1 MKRHLVRVLALAA
14 AFLLTACAA
23 RLPSPEARRAPSTAE
38 SAVSAAPE
46 ALEPAPPLAVSLG
59 DRAELV
65 EAGAEAPV
73 FPVSDP
79 AELPLLPGGYA
90 VTVTDAGGGTVFAG
104 ESGELGGFLPAR
116 NGGYAYEAAAGGTLY
131 RFTVDC
137 AFPVQLS
144 LNAAARQGE
153 TVVLRTLYADGAE
166 LSAESD
172 LGFSPRFFSAGDG
185 SQIALLP
192 VRYTTPAGVYGLTV
206 TAGDE
211 VLTRE
216 IVVEQREFEVQY
228 LEMDAATAEET
239 ALSAAANA
247 EWEEK
252 VEPLKAVADPVQ
264 YWEGPF
270 LQPVSGEITTQ
281 FGCIRYTNDDPTPSR
296 HGGDRHRRQNGHRR
310 ARRQQRPRAL
320 RRAHPAHRQH
330 GRHRARLRPQELLL
344 PHGFSL
350 RLRRRRRQKG
360 RQDRRGGHHR
370 LFDRAA
376 PALRAGGEQRFREPV
391 DRLRSRHL
399 TRSGKK
405 APGRRPGA
413 FYFGS

>member
-1 MKRHLVRVLALAA
+1 M
-14 AFLLTACAA
+14 
-23 RLPSPEARRAPSTAE
+23 
-38 SAVSAAPE
+38 
-46 ALEPAPPLAVSLG
+46 
-59 DRAELV
+59 
-65 EAGAEAPV
+65 
-73 FPVSDP
+73 
-79 AELPLLPGGYA
+79 
-90 VTVTDAGGGTVFAG
+90 TDAGGGTVFAG
-104 ESGELGGFLPAR
+104 ESGELGGFLPAQ
-116 NGGYAYEAAAGGTLY
+116 NGGYAYEAAAGGTVY

-153 TVVLRTLYADGAE
+153 TVVLRALYADGVE

-172 LGFSPRFFSAGDG
+172 LGFSPRFFFAGDG

-206 TAGDE
+206 TAEDE

-264 YWEGPF
+264 YWENPF

-281 FGCIRYTNDDPTPSR
+281 FGCIRYTNGDPTPSR
-296 HGGDRHRRQNGHRR
+296 HGGIDIAAKTGTDVLAANNGRVLFAERIQLTGNTVVIEHGYGLKSFYYHMDSLSVS
-310 ARRQQRPRAL
+310 AGDAVKKGDKIGEVGTTGYSTGPHLHFAL
-320 RRAHPAHRQH
+320 AVNNVFVNPWTA
-330 GRHRARLRPQELLL
+330 
-344 PHGFSL
+344 
-350 RLRRRRRQKG
+350 
-360 RQDRRGGHHR
+360 
-370 LFDRAA
+370 FD
-376 PALRAGGEQRFREPV
+376 
-391 DRLRSRHL
+391 
-399 TRSGKK
+399 SGV
-405 APGRRPGA
+405 
-413 FYFGS
+413 

>member
-38 SAVSAAPE
+38 SAGSAAPE
-46 ALEPAPPLAVSLG
+46 APEPAPPLAVSLG

-90 VTVTDAGGGTVFAG
+90 VTVTDTGGGTVFAG
-104 ESGELGGFLPAR
+104 ESGELGGFLPAQ
-116 NGGYAYEAAAGGTLY
+116 NGGYAYEAAAGGTVY

-153 TVVLRTLYADGAE
+153 TVVLRALYADGAE
-166 LSAESD
+166 LSAESN

-264 YWEGPF
+264 YWENPF

-281 FGCIRYTNDDPTPSR
+281 FGCIRYTNGDPTPSR
-296 HGGDRHRRQNGHRR
+296 HGGIDIAAKTGTDVLAANNGRVLFAERIQLTGNTVVIEHGYGLKSFYYHMDSLSVS
-310 ARRQQRPRAL
+310 AGDAVKKGDKIGEVGTTGYSTGPHLHFAL
-320 RRAHPAHRQH
+320 AVNNVFVNPWTA
-330 GRHRARLRPQELLL
+330 
-344 PHGFSL
+344 
-350 RLRRRRRQKG
+350 
-360 RQDRRGGHHR
+360 
-370 LFDRAA
+370 FD
-376 PALRAGGEQRFREPV
+376 
-391 DRLRSRHL
+391 
-399 TRSGKK
+399 SGV
-405 APGRRPGA
+405 
-413 FYFGS
+413 

>member
-38 SAVSAAPE
+38 SAGSAAPE
-46 ALEPAPPLAVSLG
+46 APEPAPPLAVSLG

-90 VTVTDAGGGTVFAG
+90 VTVTDTGGGTVVAG
-104 ESGELGGFLPAR
+104 ESGELGGFLPAQ
-116 NGGYAYEAAAGGTLY
+116 NGGYAYEAAAGGTVY

-153 TVVLRTLYADGAE
+153 TVVLRALYADGAE
-166 LSAESD
+166 LSAESN

-252 VEPLKAVADPVQ
+252 VEPLKAVADPAQ
-264 YWEGPF
+264 YWENPF

-281 FGCIRYTNDDPTPSR
+281 FGCIRYTNGDPTPSR
-296 HGGDRHRRQNGHRR
+296 HGGIDIAAKTGTDVLAANNGRVLFAERIQLTGNTVVIEHGYGLKSFYYHMDSLSVS
-310 ARRQQRPRAL
+310 AGDAVKKGDKIGEVGTTGYSTGPHLHFAL
-320 RRAHPAHRQH
+320 AVNNVFVNPWTA
-330 GRHRARLRPQELLL
+330 
-344 PHGFSL
+344 
-350 RLRRRRRQKG
+350 
-360 RQDRRGGHHR
+360 
-370 LFDRAA
+370 FD
-376 PALRAGGEQRFREPV
+376 
-391 DRLRSRHL
+391 
-399 TRSGKK
+399 SGV
-405 APGRRPGA
+405 
-413 FYFGS
+413 

>member
-1 MKRHLVRVLALAA
+1 MKRHFVRVLALAA

-38 SAVSAAPE
+38 SAGSAAPE
-46 ALEPAPPLAVSLG
+46 APEPAPPLAVSLG

-90 VTVTDAGGGTVFAG
+90 VTVTDTGGGTVFAG

-116 NGGYAYEAAAGGTLY
+116 NGGYAYEAAAGGTVY

-144 LNAAARQGE
+144 LNTAARQGE
-153 TVVLRTLYADGAE
+153 TVVLRALYADGAE

-264 YWEGPF
+264 YWENPF

-281 FGCIRYTNDDPTPSR
+281 FGCIRYTNGDPTPSR
-296 HGGDRHRRQNGHRR
+296 HGGIDIAAKTGTDVLAANNGRVLFAERIQLTGNTVVIEHGYGLKSFYYHMDSLSVS
-310 ARRQQRPRAL
+310 AGDAVKKGDKIGEVGTTGYSTGPHLHFAL
-320 RRAHPAHRQH
+320 AVNNVFVNPWTA
-330 GRHRARLRPQELLL
+330 
-344 PHGFSL
+344 
-350 RLRRRRRQKG
+350 
-360 RQDRRGGHHR
+360 
-370 LFDRAA
+370 FD
-376 PALRAGGEQRFREPV
+376 
-391 DRLRSRHL
+391 
-399 TRSGKK
+399 SGV
-405 APGRRPGA
+405 
-413 FYFGS
+413 

>member
-264 YWEGPF
+264 YWENPF

-296 HGGDRHRRQNGHRR
+296 HGGIDIAAKTGTDVLAANNGRVLFAERIQLTGNTVVIEHGYGLKSFYYHMDSLSVS
-310 ARRQQRPRAL
+310 AGDAVKKGDKIGEVGTTGYSTGPHLHFAL
-320 RRAHPAHRQH
+320 AVNNVFVNPWTA
-330 GRHRARLRPQELLL
+330 
-344 PHGFSL
+344 
-350 RLRRRRRQKG
+350 
-360 RQDRRGGHHR
+360 
-370 LFDRAA
+370 FD
-376 PALRAGGEQRFREPV
+376 
-391 DRLRSRHL
+391 
-399 TRSGKK
+399 
-405 APGRRPGA
+405 PGI
-413 FYFGS
+413 

>member
-1 MKRHLVRVLALAA
+1 MKRHFVRVLALAA

-46 ALEPAPPLAVSLG
+46 APEPAPPLAVSLG
-59 DRAELV
+59 DRAERV
-65 EAGAEAPV
+65 EAGAVAPV

-116 NGGYAYEAAAGGTLY
+116 NGGYAYEAAAGGTVY

-153 TVVLRTLYADGAE
+153 TVVLRALYADGAE

-264 YWEGPF
+264 YWENPF

-296 HGGDRHRRQNGHRR
+296 HGGIDIAAKTGTDVLAANNGRVLFAERIQLTGNTVVIEHGYGLKSFYYHMDSLSVS
-310 ARRQQRPRAL
+310 AGDAVKKGDKIGEVGTTGYSTGPHLHFAL
-320 RRAHPAHRQH
+320 AVNNVFVNPWTA
-330 GRHRARLRPQELLL
+330 
-344 PHGFSL
+344 
-350 RLRRRRRQKG
+350 
-360 RQDRRGGHHR
+360 
-370 LFDRAA
+370 FD
-376 PALRAGGEQRFREPV
+376 
-391 DRLRSRHL
+391 
-399 TRSGKK
+399 SGV
-405 APGRRPGA
+405 
-413 FYFGS
+413 

>member
-1 MKRHLVRVLALAA
+1 MKRHFVRVLALAA

-38 SAVSAAPE
+38 SAGSAAPE
-46 ALEPAPPLAVSLG
+46 APEPAPPLAVSLG

-79 AELPLLPGGYA
+79 AELPLIPGGYA
-90 VTVTDAGGGTVFAG
+90 VTVTDTGGGTVFAG

-116 NGGYAYEAAAGGTLY
+116 NGGYAYEAAAGGTVY

-144 LNAAARQGE
+144 LNTAARQGE
-153 TVVLRTLYADGAE
+153 TVVLRALYADGAE

-264 YWEGPF
+264 YWENPF

-296 HGGDRHRRQNGHRR
+296 HGGIDIAAKTGTDVLAANNGRVLFAERIQLTGNTVVIEHGYGLKSFYYHMDSLSVS
-310 ARRQQRPRAL
+310 AGDAVKKGDKIGEVGTTGYSTGPHLHFAL
-320 RRAHPAHRQH
+320 AVNNVFVNPWTA
-330 GRHRARLRPQELLL
+330 
-344 PHGFSL
+344 
-350 RLRRRRRQKG
+350 
-360 RQDRRGGHHR
+360 
-370 LFDRAA
+370 FD
-376 PALRAGGEQRFREPV
+376 
-391 DRLRSRHL
+391 
-399 TRSGKK
+399 SGV
-405 APGRRPGA
+405 
-413 FYFGS
+413 

>member
-1 MKRHLVRVLALAA
+1 M
-14 AFLLTACAA
+14 
-23 RLPSPEARRAPSTAE
+23 
-38 SAVSAAPE
+38 
-46 ALEPAPPLAVSLG
+46 
-59 DRAELV
+59 
-65 EAGAEAPV
+65 EAGAVAPV

-116 NGGYAYEAAAGGTLY
+116 NGGYAYEAAAGGTVY

-153 TVVLRTLYADGAE
+153 TVVLRALYADGAE

-264 YWEGPF
+264 YWENPF

-296 HGGDRHRRQNGHRR
+296 HGGIDIAAKTGTDVLAANNGRVLFAERIQLTGNTVVIEHGYGLKSFYYHMDSLSVS
-310 ARRQQRPRAL
+310 AGDAVKKGDKIGEVGTTGYSTGPHLHFAL
-320 RRAHPAHRQH
+320 AVNNVFVNPWTA
-330 GRHRARLRPQELLL
+330 
-344 PHGFSL
+344 
-350 RLRRRRRQKG
+350 
-360 RQDRRGGHHR
+360 
-370 LFDRAA
+370 FD
-376 PALRAGGEQRFREPV
+376 
-391 DRLRSRHL
+391 
-399 TRSGKK
+399 SGV
-405 APGRRPGA
+405 
-413 FYFGS
+413 

>member
-23 RLPSPEARRAPSTAE
+23 RLPSPEARRAPSAAE
-38 SAVSAAPE
+38 SSVSAAPE
-46 ALEPAPPLAVSLG
+46 APEPAPPLAVSLG

-116 NGGYAYEAAAGGTLY
+116 NGGYAYEAAAGGTVY

-153 TVVLRTLYADGAE
+153 TVVLRALYADGVE

-264 YWEGPF
+264 YWENPF

-296 HGGDRHRRQNGHRR
+296 HGGIDIAAKTGTDVLAANNGRVLFAERIQLTGNTVVIEHGYGLKSFYYHMDSLSVS
-310 ARRQQRPRAL
+310 AGDAVKKGDKIGEVGTTGYSTGPHLHFAL
-320 RRAHPAHRQH
+320 AVNNVFVNPWTA
-330 GRHRARLRPQELLL
+330 
-344 PHGFSL
+344 
-350 RLRRRRRQKG
+350 
-360 RQDRRGGHHR
+360 
-370 LFDRAA
+370 FD
-376 PALRAGGEQRFREPV
+376 
-391 DRLRSRHL
+391 
-399 TRSGKK
+399 
-405 APGRRPGA
+405 PGI
-413 FYFGS
+413 

>member
-1 MKRHLVRVLALAA
+1 MIGWKKGYPRKGGFHMKRHLVRVLALAA

-296 HGGDRHRRQNGHRR
+296 HGGIDIAAKTGTDVLAANNGRVLFAERIQLTGNTVVIEHGYGLKSFYYHMDSLSVS
-310 ARRQQRPRAL
+310 AGDAVKKGDKIGEVGTTGYSTGPHLHFAL
-320 RRAHPAHRQH
+320 AVNNVFVNPWTA
-330 GRHRARLRPQELLL
+330 
-344 PHGFSL
+344 
-350 RLRRRRRQKG
+350 
-360 RQDRRGGHHR
+360 
-370 LFDRAA
+370 FD
-376 PALRAGGEQRFREPV
+376 
-391 DRLRSRHL
+391 
-399 TRSGKK
+399 
-405 APGRRPGA
+405 PGI
-413 FYFGS
+413 

>member
-14 AFLLTACAA
+14 AFRLTAWAA

-296 HGGDRHRRQNGHRR
+296 HGGIDIAAKTGTDVLAANNGRVLFAERIQLTGNTVVIEHGYGLKSFYYHMDSLSVS
-310 ARRQQRPRAL
+310 AGDAVKKGDKIGEVGTTGYSTGPHLHFAL
-320 RRAHPAHRQH
+320 AVNNVFVNPWTA
-330 GRHRARLRPQELLL
+330 
-344 PHGFSL
+344 
-350 RLRRRRRQKG
+350 
-360 RQDRRGGHHR
+360 
-370 LFDRAA
+370 FD
-376 PALRAGGEQRFREPV
+376 
-391 DRLRSRHL
+391 
-399 TRSGKK
+399 
-405 APGRRPGA
+405 PGI
-413 FYFGS
+413 

>member
-46 ALEPAPPLAVSLG
+46 APEPALPLAVSLG

-65 EAGAEAPV
+65 EAGAVAPV

-116 NGGYAYEAAAGGTLY
+116 NGGYAYEAAAGGTVY

-153 TVVLRTLYADGAE
+153 TVVLRALYADGVE

-216 IVVEQREFEVQY
+216 IVVEQREFEMQY

-264 YWEGPF
+264 YWENPF

-296 HGGDRHRRQNGHRR
+296 HGGIDIAAKTGTDVLAANNGRVLFAERIQLTGNTVVIEHGYGLKSFYYHMDSLSVS
-310 ARRQQRPRAL
+310 AGDAVKKGDKIGEVGTTGYSTGPHLHFAL
-320 RRAHPAHRQH
+320 AVNNVFVNPWTA
-330 GRHRARLRPQELLL
+330 
-344 PHGFSL
+344 
-350 RLRRRRRQKG
+350 
-360 RQDRRGGHHR
+360 
-370 LFDRAA
+370 FD
-376 PALRAGGEQRFREPV
+376 
-391 DRLRSRHL
+391 
-399 TRSGKK
+399 
-405 APGRRPGA
+405 PGI
-413 FYFGS
+413 

>member
-296 HGGDRHRRQNGHRR
+296 HGGIDIAAKTGTDVLAANNGRVLFAERIQLTGNTVVIEHGYGLKSFYYHMDSLSVS
-310 ARRQQRPRAL
+310 AGDAVKKGDKIGEVGTTGYSTGPHLHFAL
-320 RRAHPAHRQH
+320 AVNNVFVNPWTA
-330 GRHRARLRPQELLL
+330 
-344 PHGFSL
+344 
-350 RLRRRRRQKG
+350 
-360 RQDRRGGHHR
+360 
-370 LFDRAA
+370 FD
-376 PALRAGGEQRFREPV
+376 
-391 DRLRSRHL
+391 
-399 TRSGKK
+399 
-405 APGRRPGA
+405 PGI
-413 FYFGS
+413 

>member
-1 MKRHLVRVLALAA
+1 MKRHFVRVLALAA

-46 ALEPAPPLAVSLG
+46 APEPAPPLAVSLG

-65 EAGAEAPV
+65 EAGAVAPV

-116 NGGYAYEAAAGGTLY
+116 NGGYAYEAAAGGTVY

-153 TVVLRTLYADGAE
+153 TVVLRALYADGAE

-264 YWEGPF
+264 YWENPF

-281 FGCIRYTNDDPTPSR
+281 FGCIRYTNGDPTPSR
-296 HGGDRHRRQNGHRR
+296 HGGIDIAAKTGTDVLAANNGRVLFAERIQLTGNTVVIEHGYGLKSFYYHMDSLSVS
-310 ARRQQRPRAL
+310 AGDAVKKGDKIGEVGTTGYSTGPHLHFAL
-320 RRAHPAHRQH
+320 AVNNVFVNPWTA
-330 GRHRARLRPQELLL
+330 
-344 PHGFSL
+344 
-350 RLRRRRRQKG
+350 
-360 RQDRRGGHHR
+360 
-370 LFDRAA
+370 FD
-376 PALRAGGEQRFREPV
+376 
-391 DRLRSRHL
+391 
-399 TRSGKK
+399 SGV
-405 APGRRPGA
+405 
-413 FYFGS
+413 

>member
-1 MKRHLVRVLALAA
+1 MKRHFVRVLALAA

-46 ALEPAPPLAVSLG
+46 APEPAPPLAVSLG
-59 DRAELV
+59 DRAELG
-65 EAGAEAPV
+65 EAGAVAPV

-116 NGGYAYEAAAGGTLY
+116 NGGYAYEAAAGGTVY

-153 TVVLRTLYADGAE
+153 TVVLRALYADGAE

-264 YWEGPF
+264 YWENPF

-296 HGGDRHRRQNGHRR
+296 HGGIDIAAKTGTDVLAANNGRVLFAERIQLTGNTVVIEHGYGLKSFYYHMDSLSVS
-310 ARRQQRPRAL
+310 AGDAVKKGDKIGEVGTTGYSTGPHLHFAL
-320 RRAHPAHRQH
+320 AVNNVFVNPWTA
-330 GRHRARLRPQELLL
+330 
-344 PHGFSL
+344 
-350 RLRRRRRQKG
+350 
-360 RQDRRGGHHR
+360 
-370 LFDRAA
+370 FD
-376 PALRAGGEQRFREPV
+376 
-391 DRLRSRHL
+391 
-399 TRSGKK
+399 SGV
-405 APGRRPGA
+405 
-413 FYFGS
+413 